1 MNVRD
6 WRTLSSAEAAP
17 LYHSEIARWDAVLH
31 WDTRA
36 NWRLVEAA
44 RAAGALPG
52 VVARDASGAV
62 QGWAF
67 YLLHRDALQ
76 VGALVCRSPAATG
89 AVLGAMLDSREA
101 ETASSITL
109 FTFADAPALT
119 GELRHGGF
127 AISHYRYLQRSLARG
142 QVIGDLDRLTKDDV
156 APGFSPASTPVCPS
170 PAERGWQAGDLVPVA
185 KLLSRAYGAPDA
197 SRPFVRT
204 GRSEDWIEYVEQL
217 VTTRG
222 CGVFLPGASVIVE
235 SPDGVG
241 AVVLATCLGAG
252 TAHLAQVAVEP
263 IAQGSGRG
271 RRILAAA
278 LSNLQRADYVRA
290 TLLVSAANGAANG
303 LYDQLGFVE
312 TARFIA
318 AFKQLSA
325 VSSPLSAESR

>member
-6 WRTLSSAEAAP
+6 WRTLSSAQVEP
-17 LYHSEIARWDAVLH
+17 LYQSEIARWDAVLH

-44 RAAGALPG
+44 RAAGTLPG
-52 VVARDASGAV
+52 VVVHDASGAV

-89 AVLGAMLDSREA
+89 AVLGAMLDSA
-101 ETASSITL
+101 EPGTASSITL

-119 GELRHGGF
+119 GELRQGGF
-127 AISHYRYLQRSLARG
+127 AISHYRYLQRSLAAEA
-142 QVIGDLDRLTKDDV
+142 IV
-156 APGFSPASTPVCPS
+156 AQDARPALPNVVRAGRATES
-170 PAERGWQAGDLVPVA
+170 RRWQPGDLVPVA
-185 KLLSRAYGAPDA
+185 KLLARAYGAPDA
-197 SRPFVRT
+197 SRPFVRR

-222 CGVFLPGASVIVE
+222 CGVFLPEATVIGE
-235 SPDGVG
+235 SLEGVD
-241 AVVLATCLGAG
+241 AVVLATRLGAG

-263 IAQGSGRG
+263 AAQRSGRG
-271 RRILAAA
+271 RRILSAA
-278 LSNLQRADYVRA
+278 LTNLRSADYVRA

-303 LYDQLGFVE
+303 LYEQLGFVE
-312 TARFIA
+312 TGRFIA
-318 AFKQLSA
+318 A
-325 VSSPLSAESR
+325 VRD